1 VHNINDLIERDLE
14 GLDPVA
20 RVRRITELIEFYGRD
35 VTAEL
40 ARMRAEETRSL
51 LDDMTPAEVAAG
63 VNISPSRL
71 RKLADR

>member
-14 GLDPVA
+14 GLDPMA

-35 VTAEL
+35 VTSEL